1 MKDVHIAIIGLGN
14 RGYSLMKMAIW
25 CMEQGTV
32 PAVEVG
38 GAPQTIPDL
47 TRGKYKNRLVRDV
60 I

>member
-1 MKDVHIAIIGLGN
+1 MENARIAIVGLGN
-14 RGYSLMKMAIW
+14 RGYSLMRMAIW
-25 CMEQGTV
+25 CMEQGIV
-32 PAVEVG
+32 PAVEAG